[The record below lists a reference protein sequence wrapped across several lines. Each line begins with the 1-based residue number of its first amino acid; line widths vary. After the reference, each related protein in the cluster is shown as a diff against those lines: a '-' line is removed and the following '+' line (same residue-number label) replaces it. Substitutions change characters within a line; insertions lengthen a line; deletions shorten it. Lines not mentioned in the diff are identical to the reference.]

1 MLVTKIGLKTK
12 HLSLYTEEHNG
23 LLFNHSSGCLYSL
36 PSLSV
41 FAVLLLDEG
50 LSKDQ
55 VVEALSEKNTLRDDE
70 LIDFYQNVEGMLT
83 LQTTAVRYA
92 DGQYPELTFIKTKK
106 SEVLANNIIH
116 TYQVADARFLILAE
130 PELLQDI
137 TILLAP
143 VQKSLKSVDF
153 ELQIK
158 QDTQGYY
165 FYSNGILVEQCN
177 TYLEVMP
184 LIIDRLQVLAFQ
196 KSDYKFCF
204 HGAALATPTGNL
216 LLPGESGAGKS
227 TLSALLLDNT
237 HQLYSDEFIALND
250 RFEITTIALPIAIKS
265 GSWQVVSEKYP
276 QLSEA
281 KTWHRLD
288 GRQLKYLWPSTFAEY
303 VPIPQ
308 SNTLLI
314 HPQYSD
320 SITKAEVT
328 ELSIINTLTLLTTS
342 GYQLGFEL
350 DSEKLENL
358 IGFLQRSQRLRVV
371 YQCSGDVSKV
381 LRSLT

>member
-1 MLVTKIGLKTK
+1 MLTKAVLKTK
-12 HLSLYTEEHNG
+12 HLSLYLENNKG
-23 LLFNHSSGCLYSL
+23 LLFNHSNSCLYSL
-36 PSLSV
+36 PTLSV
-41 FAVLLLDEG
+41 FILLLVDEG
-50 LSKDQ
+50 LSQDEVLETLKKKSDLRHT
-55 VVEALSEKNTLRDDE
+55 ELLNFYLSISN
-70 LIDFYQNVEGMLT
+70 MLT
-83 LQTTAVRYA
+83 IQSARLKYA
-92 DGQYPELTFIKTKK
+92 DGQYPELTAINTWYAKGHAK
-106 SEVLANNIIH
+106 NPPH
-116 TYQVADARFLILAE
+116 TFQVAEASFLILGE
-130 PELLQDI
+130 PKLIQDI
-137 TILLAP
+137 ISLLSP
-143 VQKSLKSVDF
+143 IQKVLDHIDF
-153 ELQIK
+153 EILIK
-158 QDTQGYY
+158 QDAQSYY
-165 FYSNGILVEQCN
+165 IYSNGLLVEQCN

-250 RFEITTIALPIAIKS
+250 RFEITTIPLPIAVKS

-314 HPQYSD
+314 HPQ
-320 SITKAEVT
+320 T
-328 ELSIINTLTLLTTS
+328 
-342 GYQLGFEL
+342 Q
-350 DSEKLENL
+350 
-358 IGFLQRSQRLRVV
+358 SQR
-371 YQCSGDVSKV
+371 QK
-381 LRSLT
+381 